1 MENNP
6 NIHPNSQ
13 LSPEA
18 IETLSDLQ
26 DGFNIIQA
34 TDCTPNIL
42 SRPYRI
48 SYGVGL
54 EAQNTAMISA
64 LGDSGEVLAGAATI
78 ESADSAALSELLE
91 HKPAFFTIDTSILSD
106 ELRAASSLFD
116 ADDAGAILRVAFT
129 GSSIYGSKIDSF
141 PAIKE
146 KDEISRVLVTKR
158 HESDHRSKEEI
169 EKSLNYVTLPSQVAL
184 TEDSVI
190 AAIRF
195 VEDEGQ
201 LKSITQSE
209 LDDWLE
215 RYEKAGLDVGND
227 ISTKDES
234 LDNFILYR
242 GALHWC
248 DGDVL
253 AARPLDPQETASKVE
268 AMRNKLQHFVKV
280 ASS

>member
-6 NIHPNSQ
+6 NIHPKSQ

-18 IETLSDLQ
+18 IETLSDLHE
-26 DGFNIIQA
+26 GFNIIQA
-34 TDCTPNIL
+34 TDCSPNIL
-42 SRPYRI
+42 SREFRI

-54 EAQNTAMISA
+54 EAQNTAMTVA
-64 LGDSGEVLAGAATI
+64 LGDSGEVLTGAEKI
-78 ESADSAALSELLE
+78 ESGDSAALSELLE
-91 HKPAFFTIDTSILSD
+91 HRPAFFTIGTSILSD
-106 ELRAASSLFD
+106 ELREASSLLE

-129 GSSIYGSKIDSF
+129 GNSMYGSKIDSF
-141 PAIKE
+141 PAIKNNE
-146 KDEISRVLVTKR
+146 VVSRVLVTKR
-158 HESDHRSKEEI
+158 HESDYRSKEEI
-169 EKSLNYVTLPSQVAL
+169 EKSLNYVTL
-184 TEDSVI
+184 TEDRVI
-190 AAIRF
+190 AAVRF
-195 VEDEGQ
+195 VEDDGQ

-209 LDDWLE
+209 LDDWLD

-253 AARPLDPQETASKVE
+253 VARPLDPQETTAKVE

>member
-54 EAQNTAMISA
+54 EAQNTAMTAA
-64 LGDSGEVLAGAATI
+64 LGDNGEVLTGVETI
-78 ESADSAALSELLE
+78 ESSDSSALSEFLE

-116 ADDAGAILRVAFT
+116 ADNAGAILRVAFT

-141 PAIKE
+141 PAIKNNE
-146 KDEISRVLVTKR
+146 VVSRVLVIKR

-190 AAIRF
+190 AAVRF

>member
-54 EAQNTAMISA
+54 EAQNTAMTAA
-64 LGDSGEVLAGAATI
+64 LGDNGEVLTGVETI
-78 ESADSAALSELLE
+78 ESSDSSALSEFLE

-116 ADDAGAILRVAFT
+116 ADDTGAILRVAFT

-141 PAIKE
+141 PAIKNNE
-146 KDEISRVLVTKR
+146 VVSRVLVIKR

-190 AAIRF
+190 AAVRF

-268 AMRNKLQHFVKV
+268 AMRNKLHHFVKV

>member
-54 EAQNTAMISA
+54 EAQNTAMTAA
-64 LGDSGEVLAGAATI
+64 LGDNGEVLTGVETI
-78 ESADSAALSELLE
+78 ESSDSSALSEFLE

-141 PAIKE
+141 PAIKNNE
-146 KDEISRVLVTKR
+146 VVSRVLVIKR

-190 AAIRF
+190 AAVRF

-201 LKSITQSE
+201 LKSINQSE

>member
-78 ESADSAALSELLE
+78 ESADSAALSELLD

-116 ADDAGAILRVAFT
+116 ADDTGAILRVAFT

-141 PAIKE
+141 PAIKNNE
-146 KDEISRVLVTKR
+146 VVSRVLVIKR

-190 AAIRF
+190 AAVRF

>member
-42 SRPYRI
+42 SRQYRI
-48 SYGVGL
+48 SYGTGL

-64 LGDSGEVLAGAATI
+64 LGDSGEVLTGA
-78 ESADSAALSELLE
+78 EKNEPADSAALSELLD

-158 HESDHRSKEEI
+158 HESDQRSKEEI

-190 AAIRF
+190 AAVRF
-195 VEDEGQ
+195 VEDDGQ

-209 LDDWLE
+209 LNDWLD

>member
-54 EAQNTAMISA
+54 EAQNTAMTAA
-64 LGDSGEVLAGAATI
+64 LGDNGEVLTGVETI
-78 ESADSAALSELLE
+78 ESSDSSALSEFLE

-116 ADDAGAILRVAFT
+116 ADDTGAILRVAFT

-141 PAIKE
+141 PAIKNNE
-146 KDEISRVLVTKR
+146 VVSRVLVIKR

-190 AAIRF
+190 AAVRF
-195 VEDEGQ
+195 VEDDGQ
-201 LKSITQSE
+201 LKSISQSE
-209 LDDWLE
+209 LDDWLD

-234 LDNFILYR
+234 LDYFILYR

>member
-54 EAQNTAMISA
+54 EAQNTAMTAA
-64 LGDSGEVLAGAATI
+64 LGDNGEVLTGVETI
-78 ESADSAALSELLE
+78 ESSDSSALSEFLE

-116 ADDAGAILRVAFT
+116 ADDTGAILRVAFT

-141 PAIKE
+141 PAIKNNE
-146 KDEISRVLVTKR
+146 VVSRVLVIKR

-190 AAIRF
+190 AAVRF

>member
-54 EAQNTAMISA
+54 EAQNTAMTAA
-64 LGDSGEVLAGAATI
+64 LGDNGEVLTGVETI
-78 ESADSAALSELLE
+78 ESSDSSALSEFLE

-116 ADDAGAILRVAFT
+116 ADDTGAILRVAFT

-141 PAIKE
+141 PAIKNNE
-146 KDEISRVLVTKR
+146 VVSRVLVIKR

>member
-78 ESADSAALSELLE
+78 ESADSAALSELLD

-116 ADDAGAILRVAFT
+116 ADNAGAILRVAFT

-141 PAIKE
+141 PAIKNNE
-146 KDEISRVLVTKR
+146 VVSRVLVIKR

-190 AAIRF
+190 AAVRF

>member
-54 EAQNTAMISA
+54 EAQNTAMTAA
-64 LGDSGEVLAGAATI
+64 LGDNGEVLTGVETI
-78 ESADSAALSELLE
+78 ESSDSSALSEFLE

-141 PAIKE
+141 PAIKNNE
-146 KDEISRVLVTKR
+146 VVSRVLVAKR
-158 HESDHRSKEEI
+158 HESDQRSKDEI

-195 VEDEGQ
+195 VEDDGQ

-209 LDDWLE
+209 LNDWLD

-253 AARPLDPQETASKVE
+253 AARPLDPQETSSKVE

>member
-6 NIHPNSQ
+6 NIHPESQ

-18 IETLSDLQ
+18 IETLSDLH

-42 SRPYRI
+42 SRQFRI

-54 EAQNTAMISA
+54 EAQNTAMTAA

-91 HKPAFFTIDTSILSD
+91 HKPTFFTIDTSILSD

-116 ADDAGAILRVAFT
+116 ADNAGAILRVAFT

-141 PAIKE
+141 PAIKNNE
-146 KDEISRVLVTKR
+146 VVSRVLVTKR

-190 AAIRF
+190 AAVRF
-195 VEDEGQ
+195 VEDDGQ

-209 LDDWLE
+209 LDDWLD

>member
-6 NIHPNSQ
+6 NNHPKSQ

-18 IETLSDLQ
+18 IETLSDLHQ
-26 DGFNIIQA
+26 GFNIIQA

-42 SRPYRI
+42 SRQFRI

-54 EAQNTAMISA
+54 EAQNTAMTAA
-64 LGDSGEVLAGAATI
+64 LGDNGEVLTGVETI
-78 ESADSAALSELLE
+78 ESSDSAALSELLE
-91 HKPAFFTIDTSILSD
+91 YRPAFFTIDTSILSD
-106 ELRAASSLFD
+106 ELREASSLFD

-141 PAIKE
+141 PAIKNKE
-146 KDEISRVLVTKR
+146 VVSRVLVTKR

-190 AAIRF
+190 AAVRF
-195 VEDEGQ
+195 VEDDGQ

-209 LDDWLE
+209 LDDWLD

-268 AMRNKLQHFVKV
+268 TMRNKLQHFVKV

>member
-1 MENNP
+1 MEN
-6 NIHPNSQ
+6 HPNNHPKSQ

-18 IETLSDLQ
+18 IETLSDLNQ
-26 DGFNIIQA
+26 GFNIIQA
-34 TDCTPNIL
+34 TDCTPPIL
-42 SRPYRI
+42 SRPYRV

-54 EAQNTAMISA
+54 EAQNTAMITA
-64 LGDSGEVLAGAATI
+64 LGGSVEVLTGAESI

-91 HKPAFFTIDTSILSD
+91 HKPAFFTIDNNVLSD
-106 ELRAASSLFD
+106 DLRAASSLFD
-116 ADDAGAILRVAFT
+116 ADEAGAILRLAFT

-141 PAIKE
+141 PAIKNNE
-146 KDEISRVLVTKR
+146 VISRILVSKR

-169 EKSLNYVTLPSQVAL
+169 ENSLNYVTLPSQVAL

-190 AAIRF
+190 AAVRF
-195 VEDEGQ
+195 VEDDG
-201 LKSITQSE
+201 LLTSITQSE
-209 LDDWLE
+209 LDDWLD

-253 AARPLDPQETASKVE
+253 AARPFDPQETSSKVE
-268 AMRNKLQHFVKV
+268 AMRDKLQYFVKV

>member
-6 NIHPNSQ
+6 NNHSKSQ

-18 IETLSDLQ
+18 IETLSDLHQ
-26 DGFNIIQA
+26 GFNIIQA
-34 TDCTPNIL
+34 TDCTPPIL
-42 SRPYRI
+42 SRPYRV

-54 EAQNTAMISA
+54 EEQNNAMTAA
-64 LGDSGEVLAGAATI
+64 LGESGEVLNRAETI
-78 ESADSAALSELLE
+78 ESGDSAALSELLE
-91 HKPAFFTIDTSILSD
+91 HKPAFFKIGTSILSD
-106 ELRAASSLFD
+106 ELREASSLFD

-129 GSSIYGSKIDSF
+129 GNSMYGSKIDSF
-141 PAIKE
+141 PAIKNNE
-146 KDEISRVLVTKR
+146 VISRILVSKR

-184 TEDSVI
+184 TEDRVI
-190 AAIRF
+190 AAVRF
-195 VEDEGQ
+195 VEDDGQ

-209 LDDWLE
+209 LDDWMG

-253 AARPLDPQETASKVE
+253 VARPLDPQETTAKVE

>member
-78 ESADSAALSELLE
+78 ESADPAALSELLE

-106 ELRAASSLFD
+106 ELRAASSLFE
-116 ADDAGAILRVAFT
+116 ADNAGAILRVAFT

-141 PAIKE
+141 PAIKNNE
-146 KDEISRVLVTKR
+146 VVSRVLVTKR

-195 VEDEGQ
+195 VEDDGQ

-209 LDDWLE
+209 LNDWLD